1 VTRKSMDSLDAV
13 EIVMVFEE
21 IFETELPVNDAES
34 LGGPTEVVD
43 WLELRLSNQR
53 PNKQAVALLKKL
65 ANAQQN
71 PELAEG
77 LEGTWRREQ
86 IAAIIREILSSVTN
100 GKGR

>member
-53 PNKQAVALLKKL
+53 PNK
-65 ANAQQN
+65 
-71 PELAEG
+71 
-77 LEGTWRREQ
+77 
-86 IAAIIREILSSVTN
+86 
-100 GKGR
+100 

>member
-1 VTRKSMDSLDAV
+1 MIPKSIDSLDAV

-21 IFETELPVNDAES
+21 IFETDLPVNGAES

-43 WLELRLSNQR
+43 WLELHLSNQR

-65 ANAQQN
+65 AHAQQN
-71 PELAEG
+71 PELAQG

-86 IAAIIREILSSVTN
+86 IAAIIREIL
-100 GKGR
+100 K

>member
-1 VTRKSMDSLDAV
+1 MTRKSMDSLDAV

-71 PELAEG
+71 PELAED

-86 IAAIIREILSSVTN
+86 IAAIIREILT
-100 GKGR
+100 